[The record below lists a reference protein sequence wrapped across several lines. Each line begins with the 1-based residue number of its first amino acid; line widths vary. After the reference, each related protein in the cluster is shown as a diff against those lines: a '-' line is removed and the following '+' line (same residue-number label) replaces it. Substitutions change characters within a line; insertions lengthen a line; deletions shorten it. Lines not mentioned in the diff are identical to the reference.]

1 MATNEQIEECF
12 ALFDAKKQGYLEKEQ
27 LGTVIRALGKNPTE
41 KEMKEIF
48 TEIGNEKIDLNRVK
62 TIFRTKKL
70 RTAHDQDKEM
80 RDAFKALD
88 KDNNGKVQ
96 EAELR
101 QILGNLGDA
110 LTSQEVNALMREVK
124 VDPNGGIDYNEF
136 VSMLVNNYPVGD
148 KLKG

>member
-1 MATNEQIEECF
+1 MASNENIEECF
-12 ALFDAKKQGYLEKEQ
+12 NLFDAKKQGYLEKDQ
-27 LGTVIRALGKNPTE
+27 LGPVLRALGKNPTE
-41 KEMKEIF
+41 KELKEILA
-48 TEIGNEKIDLNRVK
+48 EIGNEKIDQNRVK
-62 TIFRTKKL
+62 TLYRTKKL
-70 RTAHDQDKEM
+70 RSPQDQDKEM

-88 KDNNGKVQ
+88 KESNGKVQ

-124 VDPNGGIDYNEF
+124 VDANGGIDYNDF